1 MNTEKNKQR
10 AVFSGLYR
18 KTSPDMLTEKE
29 LAFFKDYPEAI
40 DEVTTPV
47 NVHKFFLWLG
57 ILLGVSI
64 SAFAKWL
71 KFSGFT
77 IISESVMEFSVDVLF
92 EIGVALIG
100 TAVTAYDAKRYNV
113 KMDAKVPM
121 TTQERAYT
129 SPIWYNP
136 K

>member
-1 MNTEKNKQR
+1 
-10 AVFSGLYR
+10 
-18 KTSPDMLTEKE
+18 
-29 LAFFKDYPEAI
+29 
-40 DEVTTPV
+40 
-47 NVHKFFLWLG
+47 
-57 ILLGVSI
+57 
-64 SAFAKWL
+64 
-71 KFSGFT
+71 
-77 IISESVMEFSVDVLF
+77 MEFSVDVLF

>member
-47 NVHKFFLWLG
+47 NVHKFFLW
-57 ILLGVSI
+57 
-64 SAFAKWL
+64 
-71 KFSGFT
+71 
-77 IISESVMEFSVDVLF
+77 
-92 EIGVALIG
+92 
-100 TAVTAYDAKRYNV
+100 
-113 KMDAKVPM
+113 
-121 TTQERAYT
+121 
-129 SPIWYNP
+129 
-136 K
+136 